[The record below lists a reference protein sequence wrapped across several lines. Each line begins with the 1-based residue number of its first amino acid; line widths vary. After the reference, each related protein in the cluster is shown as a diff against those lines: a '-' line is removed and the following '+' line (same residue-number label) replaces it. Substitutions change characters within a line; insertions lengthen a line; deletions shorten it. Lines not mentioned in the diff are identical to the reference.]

1 MALIKCVD
9 TELPYR
15 RTTFAKM
22 IAAVSFLCF
31 VAGSL
36 AIPVPTDYYPKSGC
50 GQYGCSNGHGAQG
63 INGGLIGINSN
74 GFESSMLG
82 FDGGNSAAAAASA
95 AASGLGSAAAAAAA
109 AASGQQGIFGLNN
122 GFNGEFGFNGGNSA
136 AAASAA
142 ASGMNAAAAAAAA
155 AAGSSGHGHYVG
167 YQGTG
172 QQYIGSYDGIIA
184 PQGPYVQY
192 QQQFGG
198 IGGSAAASA
207 AAAAS
212 QQGAAAA
219 AAAAAGRNAAAA
231 AAAAAGRNAAAAAAA
246 AASGAGMGSQFGF
259 GGLTGSQFN
268 GQIGGHSGYF
278 PGVPV
283 FGQNSG
289 ASAAASAAASN
300 NAAAAAA
307 AAAASGS
314 NGFINGGIIGGSS
327 GIIGPQVLPGRKVY

>member
-1 MALIKCVD
+1 
-9 TELPYR
+9 
-15 RTTFAKM
+15 M
-22 IAAVSFLCF
+22 IAAVLVLCF

-82 FDGGNSAAAAASA
+82 FDGGNSAAAAAAASA

-122 GFNGEFGFNGGNSA
+122 GFNDEFGFNGGNSA

-155 AAGSSGHGHYVG
+155 AAGSSGHGPYVG

-172 QQYIGSYDGIIA
+172 HQYIGAYDGIYA
-184 PQGPYVQY
+184 HQGPYVQY

-268 GQIGGHSGYF
+268 GQMGGHSGYF
-278 PGVPV
+278 PGYP
-283 FGQNSG
+283 FLGQNSG
-289 ASAAASAAASN
+289 AAAAASAAASN
-300 NAAAAAA
+300 NAAAAA

-327 GIIGPQVLPGRKVY
+327 GIVLPGRKVFLINKCFDSSQRV

>member
-1 MALIKCVD
+1 
-9 TELPYR
+9 
-15 RTTFAKM
+15 M

-50 GQYGCSNGHGAQG
+50 GQYGCSNGHGAHG

-74 GFESSMLG
+74 GFESTMLG

-109 AASGQQGIFGLNN
+109 AAASGQQGVFGLNN
-122 GFNGEFGFNGGNSA
+122 GFNNEFGFNGGNSGA

-155 AAGSSGHGHYVG
+155 AAGSSGTGSFVG
-167 YQGTG
+167 YQGATG
-172 QQYIGSYDGIIA
+172 QHLIGSYNGIIG
-184 PQGPYVQY
+184 PQRPYVQY
-192 QQQFGG
+192 PGVQQFGG
-198 IGGSAAASA
+198 FDGSAAASA

-246 AASGAGMGSQFGF
+246 TASDAGMGSQFGF

-268 GQIGGHSGYF
+268 GQIGGHYVQPSGYF
-278 PGVPV
+278 PGVPG

-289 ASAAASAAASN
+289 AAAAASAAASN

-327 GIIGPQVLPGRKVY
+327 GIIGSQVVPGRKVSFS

>member
-1 MALIKCVD
+1 
-9 TELPYR
+9 
-15 RTTFAKM
+15 M
-22 IAAVSFLCF
+22 IVAVSFLCF
-31 VAGSL
+31 IAGSL
-36 AIPVPTDYYPKSGC
+36 AIPVPTDYYPKTGC
-50 GQYGCSNGHGAQG
+50 GQYGCSNGHGAHG

-74 GFESSMLG
+74 GFESNMLG
-82 FDGGNSAAAAASA
+82 FEGGNSAAAASA

-122 GFNGEFGFNGGNSA
+122 GFNSEFGFNGGNSA

-155 AAGSSGHGHYVG
+155 AAAGSSGHGPFVG
-167 YQGTG
+167 YQGATG
-172 QQYIGSYDGIIA
+172 QQLIGSYNGIIG

-192 QQQFGG
+192 QGVQQFGG
-198 IGGSAAASA
+198 FDGSAAASA

-246 AASGAGMGSQFGF
+246 AASDAGMGSQFGF

-268 GQIGGHSGYF
+268 GQIGGPYVQPSGYF

-289 ASAAASAAASN
+289 AAAAASAAASN

-314 NGFINGGIIGGSS
+314 NGFINGGFVGGSS
-327 GIIGPQVLPGRKVY
+327 SIIGPQVVPGRKVY

>member
-1 MALIKCVD
+1 
-9 TELPYR
+9 
-15 RTTFAKM
+15 M

-50 GQYGCSNGHGAQG
+50 GQYGCSNGHGAHR

-82 FDGGNSAAAAASA
+82 FDGGNSAAAASAS
-95 AASGLGSAAAAAAA
+95 ASGLGSAAAAAAA
-109 AASGQQGIFGLNN
+109 AGSRQQGLFGLNN

-155 AAGSSGHGHYVG
+155 AAGSSGHGPFVG
-167 YQGTG
+167 YQGATG
-172 QQYIGSYDGIIA
+172 QQFIGSYNGIIG

-192 QQQFGG
+192 QGVQQFGG
-198 IGGSAAASA
+198 FDGSAAAASA

-219 AAAAAGRNAAAA
+219 AAAAGRNAAAA
-231 AAAAAGRNAAAAAAA
+231 SAAAAGRNAAAAAAA
-246 AASGAGMGSQFGF
+246 AASGANIGSQFGI
-259 GGLTGSQFN
+259 GGLTGSQFT
-268 GQIGGHSGYF
+268 GQIGGPYVQPSDYF

-289 ASAAASAAASN
+289 AAAAASAAASN

-327 GIIGPQVLPGRKVY
+327 GIIGSQVVPGRKVSFS

>member
-1 MALIKCVD
+1 
-9 TELPYR
+9 
-15 RTTFAKM
+15 M
-22 IAAVSFLCF
+22 IPAVVLLCM
-31 VAGSL
+31 VAGTI
-36 AIPVPTDYYPKSGC
+36 AIPVSTDYYPKSQG
-50 GQYGCSNGHGAQG
+50 YGRRTHSGVIR
-63 INGGLIGINSN
+63 INNN
-74 GFESSMLG
+74 GFEAGVLG

-95 AASGLGSAAAAAAA
+95 AASGLNSAAAAAAA
-109 AASGQQGIFGLNN
+109 AASGRQGLIGLNAASQRSSIIGFPGN
-122 GFNGEFGFNGGNSA
+122 GLIAPQRQIIPYPVVPQIGGLGGSA
-136 AAASAA
+136 AAAAAA
-142 ASGMNAAAAAAAA
+142 ASHQGAAAAAAAAAGRNAAAAAAAA
-155 AAGSSGHGHYVG
+155 AGRN
-167 YQGTG
+167 
-172 QQYIGSYDGIIA
+172 
-184 PQGPYVQY
+184 
-192 QQQFGG
+192 
-198 IGGSAAASA
+198 

-212 QQGAAAA
+212 
-219 AAAAAGRNAAAA
+219 AAAAGRNAAAA

-327 GIIGPQVLPGRKVY
+327 GIIGPQVLPGRKVFMRFNIMS

>member
-1 MALIKCVD
+1 
-9 TELPYR
+9 
-15 RTTFAKM
+15 M
-22 IAAVSFLCF
+22 IAAVSLLCF

-50 GQYGCSNGHGAQG
+50 GQYRCSHGHGAHG
-63 INGGLIGINSN
+63 INGGLNSN

-109 AASGQQGIFGLNN
+109 AASRQQGVFGLNN

-142 ASGMNAAAAAAAA
+142 ASGMNAAAAAAG
-155 AAGSSGHGHYVG
+155 AAGSSGHGPFVG
-167 YQGTG
+167 YQGRTG
-172 QQYIGSYDGIIA
+172 HQLIGSYNGIIA

-192 QQQFGG
+192 QGVQQVGG
-198 IGGSAAASA
+198 FDGSAAAASA
-207 AAAAS
+207 AAAAG
-212 QQGAAAA
+212 QQGAAAAA

-246 AASGAGMGSQFGF
+246 ASSDAGMRSQFEF
-259 GGLTGSQFN
+259 GGLTGSQFT
-268 GQIGGHSGYF
+268 GHIGGPLVQPSGYF

-289 ASAAASAAASN
+289 ATASASAAASN

-327 GIIGPQVLPGRKVY
+327 GIIGPQVVPGRKVFMRLNIMCQKVLI